1 MITQLEYQERI
12 HGLKSGG
19 RMMASARNDAPKA
32 PCVGCEEGVSPSLPG
47 EGAMPPPGNFSV
59 FELDMASF
67 GAF

>member
-1 MITQLEYQERI
+1 
-12 HGLKSGG
+12 
-19 RMMASARNDAPKA
+19 MMASARNDAPKA